1 MALFGSKEK
10 KQISKAVR
18 STVVR
23 TQNVAKELQ
32 AIAKSYEVRVDTL
45 DFNILEVQT
54 YIRINDGTKETEWE
68 SVNNDDLYELDNETR
83 LLNPHFQIKQT
94 YVPGRNY
101 RGEFLEPTEPVIA
114 HEVTFNIDAT
124 IKEVSTEESVEYRA
138 NENAYIAFDDNTYT
152 IKTDMDVGEIS
163 FKITGSINSGVD
175 SDVSLN
181 VSETDL
187 EKDAIGTGMSVEVTE
202 IDIDGNVGSN
212 ARVVALRA
220 TVAGQT
226 HKTACIKADDLDINV
241 HKGKAYGK
249 NIKVTRLEHGEIDGD
264 FAIEAVAG

>member
-1 MALFGSKEK
+1 MVLFGSKEK

-18 STVVR
+18 PTVVR

-54 YIRINDGTKETEWE
+54 YTRINDGTKETEWE
-68 SVNNDDLYELDNETR
+68 SVN
-83 LLNPHFQIKQT
+83 
-94 YVPGRNY
+94 
-101 RGEFLEPTEPVIA
+101 
-114 HEVTFNIDAT
+114 
-124 IKEVSTEESVEYRA
+124 
-138 NENAYIAFDDNTYT
+138 DDNTYT

-163 FKITGSINSGVD
+163 FKTTGSINSGVD

-202 IDIDGNVGSN
+202 RDID
-212 ARVVALRA
+212 
-220 TVAGQT
+220 
-226 HKTACIKADDLDINV
+226 
-241 HKGKAYGK
+241 
-249 NIKVTRLEHGEIDGD
+249 GEIDGD

>member
-18 STVVR
+18 PTVVR
-23 TQNVAKELQ
+23 TQNVVKELQ

-45 DFNILEVQT
+45 DFNILEVQRYT
-54 YIRINDGTKETEWE
+54 RINDGTKETEWE
-68 SVNNDDLYELDNETR
+68 SIN
-83 LLNPHFQIKQT
+83 
-94 YVPGRNY
+94 
-101 RGEFLEPTEPVIA
+101 
-114 HEVTFNIDAT
+114 
-124 IKEVSTEESVEYRA
+124 
-138 NENAYIAFDDNTYT
+138 
-152 IKTDMDVGEIS
+152 TDMDVGEIS
-163 FKITGSINSGVD
+163 FKTTGSLNSGVD
-175 SDVSLN
+175 SDVSLH

-187 EKDAIGTGMSVEVTE
+187 GKDAIGTDMSVEVTE

-226 HKTACIKADDLDINV
+226 HKTVCLKADDLDINI

-249 NIKVTRLEHGEIDGD
+249 NIKVIRLEHGKIDGD